1 MEPNAIPHFWTEDQ
15 ISADFWASIYVFSF
29 IASQRWPD
37 YKFGYDLET
46 EQFWV
51 VGATGDKHAGVSYYG
66 MTVETAI
73 GFEPY
78 SVMLGGLEMGGY
90 YTFLEAFTAMTTV
103 LRNTIAIAQWHM
115 QSVGK
120 PCNSSCNCWA

>member
-1 MEPNAIPHFWTEDQ
+1 MEPNMHPHFWTKTE
-15 ISADFWASIYVFSF
+15 ISADFWASVYIFSF
-29 IASQRWPD
+29 IASQKWPD

-51 VGATGDKHAGVSYYG
+51 LGSHEDERSGISYYG

-78 SVMLGGLEMGGY
+78 RVTLGGLEMGGY
-90 YTFLEAFTAMTTV
+90 DTFFAAFTAMTTV
-103 LRNTIAIAQWHM
+103 LRNTIAVAQWHM
-115 QSVGK
+115 DAVGG
-120 PCNSSCNCWA
+120 PCNDSCNCWE

>member
-1 MEPNAIPHFWTEDQ
+1 METNTHSHFWTEAE
-15 ISADFWASIYVFSF
+15 ISADFWASVYIFSF

-51 VGATGDKHAGVSYYG
+51 LGSPEDRRDGVSYYG

-103 LRNTIAIAQWHM
+103 LRNTIAVAQWHM
-115 QSVGK
+115 EAVRK
-120 PCNSSCNCWA
+120 PCNNSCACWS